1 MSRLIDLNDYPLAHQ
16 PAINWL
22 RANGLNAAHVPKDQV
37 IEVGHGRLWVKKFVL
52 DGRGKKIISG
62 NDVVTETV
70 SVPLISAPETHG
82 L

>member
-22 RANGLNAAHVPKDQV
+22 KANGLNPLHVPKDQV

-52 DGRGKKIISG
+52 REDGRKLIE
-62 NDVVTETV
+62 NYDAVTETV
-70 SVPLISAPETHG
+70 SVPLISTPETHG